1 MRKKWR
7 NRLARYKV
15 GHSALA
21 WPLLSVSSLS
31 KLHFLALILFAFEDS
46 WYHDG
51 KEIQPSRYHKNY
63 WGFSYRVRSE
73 TFIVAL
79 EKFGMCT
86 GVRYAEFFQG
96 FIREGWALFSLSQKL
111 NMHGVKKGKYLCV
124 ISDVTFPIIVNMK
137 ENISMKIDNFGH
149 FWYLWYFGCF

>member
-1 MRKKWR
+1 M
-7 NRLARYKV
+7 
-15 GHSALA
+15 
-21 WPLLSVSSLS
+21 
-31 KLHFLALILFAFEDS
+31 
-46 WYHDG
+46 
-51 KEIQPSRYHKNY
+51 
-63 WGFSYRVRSE
+63 
-73 TFIVAL
+73 AL

-149 FWYLWYFGCF
+149 FFDFGTFGTFGTLVVFKGYEHFRLEYYKCLIR